1 MFDLEKAIA
10 QWREDACQLDA
21 LDAESMREL
30 ESHLRDAIDAAIDL
44 GDTAE
49 QAFASACGEFALTTE
64 LNLEFL
70 KVYPHVPWQRKALWM
85 LVSYPV
91 VKLALALLGFS
102 YDLVEGVFLMLGFTR
117 WIDVPWEYT
126 PGVGNFLFPGVPEG
140 ESIRRIACPVLA
152 SGVFGVIAVVGVAW
166 MVGVSLS
173 RSRSRLSRWI
183 LWVGGN
189 SRRLIVTVVVLGIFS
204 LVDNSLWFSRSIS
217 WIKEYALMITHPEWV
232 GSWEY
237 YSGMPYLA
245 RYTQWIFMGVGPVLL
260 FLTVKAWW
268 QSRGSDP
275 LAVGVLGYFLL
286 TLIHQF
292 VWTIGLAASGF
303 AAIFQFPES
312 AQQIAVPILQL
323 AMFVTYILAIGR
335 LLSKASRGANS
346 DSVCA
351 NLSRP
356 WLAVIAYC
364 LALAGLSAIV
374 WRMASSGSLK
384 GAIGWMFLTQYG
396 WILPLISS
404 LLMLALAIRL
414 ARYDRH
420 QQGVDDRF
428 IEG

>member
-10 QWREDACQLDA
+10 QWRDDACGLDA
-21 LDAESMREL
+21 LDTESTREL
-30 ESHLRDAIDAAIDL
+30 ESHLRDAVDAAIER
-44 GDTAE
+44 GETPE
-49 QAFASACGEFALTTE
+49 QAFASASGEFALTTE
-64 LNLEFL
+64 LNAEFL

-85 LVSYPV
+85 LASYPV
-91 VKLALALLGFS
+91 VKLALALLGLS
-102 YDLVEGVFLMLGFTR
+102 SALVEGVFLMLGFTR

-126 PGVGNFLFPGVPEG
+126 PGAGNFLFPGVPEG
-140 ESIRRIACPVLA
+140 ESIRRIACPALA
-152 SGVFGVIAVVGVAW
+152 SGVFRVIVVVGVAW
-166 MVGVSLS
+166 MVGVSLN

-189 SRRLIVTVVVLGIFS
+189 SRRLIVTVVFLGIFS

-217 WIKEYALMITHPEWV
+217 WIKEYTLMITHPEWV
-232 GSWEY
+232 GGWEY

-245 RYTQWIFMGVGPVLL
+245 RYRPWIFLGVTLVML
-260 FLTVKAWW
+260 FLTVKGWRR
-268 QSRGSDP
+268 SRGSDP
-275 LAVGVLGYFLL
+275 LAVGLVWYFLL

-312 AQQIAVPILQL
+312 AQLIVVPILQL

-335 LLSKASRGANS
+335 LLSKASRGAIS

-351 NLSRP
+351 SLSRP
-356 WLAVIAYC
+356 WLAVIAYY
-364 LALAGLSAIV
+364 LALSGLSAIV
-374 WRMASSGSLK
+374 WQMASSGSLK
-384 GAIGWMFLTQYG
+384 GATVWMFLAQYY

-404 LLMLALAIRL
+404 LLMLALAVRL
-414 ARYDRH
+414 ARHEKSPSR
-420 QQGVDDRF
+420 VEDRF

>member
-30 ESHLRDAIDAAIDL
+30 ESHLRDAIDAAIDR

-49 QAFASACGEFALTTE
+49 QAFASACCEFALTTE
-64 LNLEFL
+64 LNAEFL

-85 LVSYPV
+85 LASYPA

-102 YDLVEGVFLMLGFTR
+102 YALVEGVFLMLGFTR

-126 PGVGNFLFPGVPEG
+126 PGAGNFLFPGVPEG

-152 SGVFGVIAVVGVAW
+152 SRVFGVIAVVGVAW
-166 MVGVSLS
+166 IVGVSLS

-217 WIKEYALMITHPEWV
+217 WIKEYALMITHPDWV
-232 GSWEY
+232 GNWEY

-245 RYTQWIFMGVGPVLL
+245 RYTQWIFVGVGPVLL
-260 FLTVKAWW
+260 FLAVKAWRR
-268 QSRGSDP
+268 SRGSDP

-286 TLIHQF
+286 NLIHQF
-292 VWTIGLAASGF
+292 VWTIGFLASGC
-303 AAIFQFPES
+303 AAAFQFSES
-312 AQQIAVPILQL
+312 AQLVVVSILQL
-323 AMFVTYILAIGR
+323 ATFGAFLVVVGHI
-335 LLSKASRGANS
+335 LSKTPNVSSAKSVGAML
-346 DSVCA
+346 V
-351 NLSRP
+351 RP
-356 WLAVIAYC
+356 WRTVFVYYFLLYGWAAVVWLTSWLKIEGDTAGWTFLA
-364 LALAGLSAIV
+364 
-374 WRMASSGSLK
+374 
-384 GAIGWMFLTQYG
+384 QYS

-404 LLMLALAIRL
+404 LLMLALAVRL
-414 ARYDRH
+414 AGH
-420 QQGVDDRF
+420 QKRPQHADDRF